1 QPTDVVTSRAAA
13 AARGRRL
20 VAYMMPAPAATAPLA
35 RMTART
41 STNPGALVLASA
53 ESTASKACGQTSIS
67 RSGRRAVRTPS
78 KMKGAAGAARAA
90 GRGGRGADG
99 PKGLRAD
106 VDLAFGASGGAHS
119 FEDEGG
125 GEQGSGDATD
135 QGHGVLTFSEAIRA
149 GDRMTRI
156 TGGQP
161 TAQGT
166 SCMPATL
173 HPPWQEDEVL
183 ERRTGE
189 RGASAVSTAVIDA
202 APQRRSGVGWESMTQ
217 IQPTPD
223 ADAARSAGAPTHV
236 VPDPVA

>member
-1 QPTDVVTSRAAA
+1 
-13 AARGRRL
+13 
-20 VAYMMPAPAATAPLA
+20 
-35 RMTART
+35 
-41 STNPGALVLASA
+41 
-53 ESTASKACGQTSIS
+53 
-67 RSGRRAVRTPS
+67 
-78 KMKGAAGAARAA
+78 
-90 GRGGRGADG
+90 
-99 PKGLRAD
+99 
-106 VDLAFGASGGAHS
+106 
-119 FEDEGG
+119 
-125 GEQGSGDATD
+125 
-135 QGHGVLTFSEAIRA
+135 
-149 GDRMTRI
+149 MTRI

-223 ADAARSAGAPTHV
+223 ADAARSGLDLGDRKSTRLNSSHV
-236 VPDPVA
+236 AISYAVFCLK